1 MMYISAQQRFENR
14 DSRLVLIKK
23 FFENLAN
30 LAGLE
35 GHLEEDYEITP
46 VTAQIAAT
54 YLYLVES
61 LVIGFKEERVT
72 DTSGA
77 LAFIRDANKE
87 ARFGG
92 LHDGER
98 HLLRKVVEANFMH
111 VEALPNGSIVR
122 TDERPDW
129 TFNLSGAD
137 IARAAAAAL
146 LGETL
151 TA

>member
-1 MMYISAQQRFENR
+1 MMYLSAQQRFENHA
-14 DSRLVLIKK
+14 SRIDLLKG

-35 GHLEEDYEITP
+35 GALERNYEIKP
-46 VTAQIAAT
+46 ATAQIAAT
-54 YLYLVES
+54 YLFLTES
-61 LVIGFKEERVT
+61 LVIGFKAERVT
-72 DTSGA
+72 DTPGA

-98 HLLRKVVEANFMH
+98 HLLRKALEANFIH
-111 VEALPNGSIVR
+111 VDALPNGSIIR

-129 TFNLSGAD
+129 TYNLCGID